1 MQGNLWTAAGIT
13 LPKREGESNVNPAG
27 IYVISPQGRLLD
39 RIPIPEDVVT
49 NMTFGGG
56 DKKTLYVTAGKSLFK
71 IGIKRAWLQSFSPV
85 ESGSRAAGGR
95 PSREDVPALNE
106 FSRT

>member
-27 IYVISPQGRLLD
+27 IYVISPRGGLLD

-49 NMTFGGG
+49 NMTFGGS

-71 IGIKRAWLQSFSPV
+71 IGINV
-85 ESGSRAAGGR
+85 SGYSLF
-95 PSREDVPALNE
+95 PPLNP
-106 FSRT
+106 